1 MFSSVNCI
9 FRLYYCIFRLYY
21 CTPTKNFPSD
31 SIVSVLIPM
40 DIHAVHNYPPTNTF
54 LLKINT
60 KPVKSSE
67 KFFLTM
73 TYYYIQTKLSTYF
86 TNNFFIGHK
95 TDINVYLQKI
105 AKAKLPQNINNALRK
120 FGFVYF
126 SDILLLEQGG

>member
-1 MFSSVNCI
+1 MLFI
-9 FRLYYCIFRLYY
+9 IILRI
-21 CTPTKNFPSD
+21 
-31 SIVSVLIPM
+31 
-40 DIHAVHNYPPTNTF
+40 NTF

-60 KPVKSSE
+60 KLVKSSE

-95 TDINVYLQKI
+95 ADTNVYSQKI
-105 AKAKLPQNINNALRK
+105 AKAKLPQSANNILRK
-120 FGFVYF
+120 FWFIYF

>member
-1 MFSSVNCI
+1 M
-9 FRLYYCIFRLYY
+9 
-21 CTPTKNFPSD
+21 
-31 SIVSVLIPM
+31 
-40 DIHAVHNYPPTNTF
+40 
-54 LLKINT
+54 
-60 KPVKSSE
+60 VKSSE

-73 TYYYIQTKLSTYF
+73 TYYYIQTNLSTYF

>member
-1 MFSSVNCI
+1 
-9 FRLYYCIFRLYY
+9 
-21 CTPTKNFPSD
+21 
-31 SIVSVLIPM
+31 M
-40 DIHAVHNYPPTNTF
+40 DIHAVHNYPPDKYF
-54 LLKINT
+54 FT
-60 KPVKSSE
+60 KNQYKLVKSSE

-105 AKAKLPQNINNALRK
+105 AKAKLPQNINNILRK